1 MKGDEMGRTC
11 NTVGQKKNTY
21 KKLVGKFEEIRQFR
35 RRKRRLEDILKQ
47 SSGVVLIDLC
57 GLG

>member
-1 MKGDEMGRTC
+1 MGRTC